1 MMSTRSRLAFLM
13 PVRCVCVCCVC
24 LALGLIAH
32 VRQARPLEDFQVGQ
46 IVRCCVL
53 EVDTHKEKAQEI
65 VL

>member
-1 MMSTRSRLAFLM
+1 
-13 PVRCVCVCCVC
+13 
-24 LALGLIAH
+24 LGLIAH